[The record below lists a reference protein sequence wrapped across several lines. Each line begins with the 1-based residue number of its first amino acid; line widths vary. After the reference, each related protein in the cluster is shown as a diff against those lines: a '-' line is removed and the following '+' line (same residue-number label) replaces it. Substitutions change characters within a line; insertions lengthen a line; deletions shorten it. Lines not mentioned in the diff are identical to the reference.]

1 MIKKGNRGTYILNRI
16 DDLVTSLDNMHNRSE
31 SQKKK
36 AEWVIKAIAVLL
48 SAITFLIGGEVLIV
62 ILNLLIFN
70 RISKLLLHGE
80 MPFAVRWLKMV
91 LQSMILLIISLVI
104 VNVLEYFIPEIST
117 IFNYSLKKS

>member
-1 MIKKGNRGTYILNRI
+1 MNKI
-16 DDLVTSLDNMHNRSE
+16 DDLLTSLDNMHNRSE
-31 SQKKK
+31 SQIRR

-62 ILNLLIFN
+62 LLNLLIFN
-70 RISKLLLHGE
+70 RVSKLLLHGE

-117 IFNYSLKKS
+117 IFNYSFKKS